1 MVTIITGILI
11 TTVTFGI
18 LAIAS
23 KDVRTALF
31 GMNKLKA
38 ELNEKQSMLEEA
50 SGALVNVKNDLNTTK
65 EEYAKSKKNL
75 EETQEDL
82 EIAQQAAE
90 LLRQEQ
96 VALQNRNQELWSDNQ
111 TLIEHN
117 QSLVENNQFLL
128 ANNESLKADNLELE
142 KTNNDLQEGIENIR
156 ERPII
161 YRVGELLASGVIKKT
176 DDPVKIQN
184 DLNQIIALANS
195 KIIDRLGT
203 EGSKDGVWIYP
214 IEYQKAMDR
223 LKQAKG
229 DTVIRL
235 IVAANLVKGDPV
247 LTELEMHPNRVVYQ
261 ENEFVYQKIYNVP
274 IDGSNSE
281 MLISDFLRN
290 VNMTAINNG
299 ILPNPLTGTV
309 GVINGNQIYAIEKAL
324 AENRGKD
331 VLISAF
337 AAADTEVLG
346 PLRLHIYLKMKQSK
360 RLIMNDEILAIDP
373 GREKTGIA
381 ILKNSDVLE
390 HKIINSDELV
400 QIIKSLLEK
409 YIIKTIVMGNGT
421 SSKKNMI
428 Y

>member
-1 MVTIITGILI
+1 MYGIMLIVVLVLTGGVIAFIGDRLGSKVGKKKLSLFGLRPRHTSILI

-65 EEYAKSKKNL
+65 EEYAKSKKDL

-117 QSLVENNQFLL
+117 QSLAENNQFLL

-346 PLRLHIYLKMKQSK
+346 PLRLHIYLKNETEQ
-360 RLIMNDEILAIDP
+360 EINH
-373 GREKTGIA
+373 E
-381 ILKNSDVLE
+381 
-390 HKIINSDELV
+390 
-400 QIIKSLLEK
+400 
-409 YIIKTIVMGNGT
+409 
-421 SSKKNMI
+421 
-428 Y
+428 

>member
-1 MVTIITGILI
+1 MLIVVLVLTGGVIAFIGDRLGSKVGKKKLSLFGLRPRHTSILVTIITGILI

-65 EEYAKSKKNL
+65 EEYAKSKKDL

-235 IVAANLVKGDPV
+235 IIAANLVKGDPV

-337 AAADTEVLG
+337 ASADTEVLG
-346 PLRLHIYLKMKQSK
+346 PLRLHIYLKNETEQ
-360 RLIMNDEILAIDP
+360 EINH
-373 GREKTGIA
+373 E
-381 ILKNSDVLE
+381 
-390 HKIINSDELV
+390 
-400 QIIKSLLEK
+400 
-409 YIIKTIVMGNGT
+409 
-421 SSKKNMI
+421 
-428 Y
+428 

>member
-1 MVTIITGILI
+1 MYGIMLIVVLVLTGGVIAFIGDRLGSKVGKKKLSLFGLRPRHTSILVTIITGILI

-65 EEYAKSKKNL
+65 EEYAKSKKDL
-75 EETQEDL
+75 EETQEYL

-117 QSLVENNQFLL
+117 QSLAENNQFLL

-346 PLRLHIYLKMKQSK
+346 PLRLHIYLKNETEQ
-360 RLIMNDEILAIDP
+360 EINH
-373 GREKTGIA
+373 E
-381 ILKNSDVLE
+381 
-390 HKIINSDELV
+390 
-400 QIIKSLLEK
+400 
-409 YIIKTIVMGNGT
+409 
-421 SSKKNMI
+421 
-428 Y
+428 

>member
-1 MVTIITGILI
+1 MYGIMLIVVLVLTGGVIAFIGDRLGSKVGKKKLSLFGLRPKHTSILVTIITGILI

-31 GMNKLKA
+31 GMNKLKV

-65 EEYAKSKKNL
+65 EEYAKSKKDL

-96 VALQNRNQELWSDNQ
+96 VALQNINQELWSDNQ

-117 QSLVENNQFLL
+117 QSLAENNQFLL

-176 DDPVKIQN
+176 DDSVKIQN

-346 PLRLHIYLKMKQSK
+346 PLRLHIYLKNETEQ
-360 RLIMNDEILAIDP
+360 EINH
-373 GREKTGIA
+373 E
-381 ILKNSDVLE
+381 
-390 HKIINSDELV
+390 
-400 QIIKSLLEK
+400 
-409 YIIKTIVMGNGT
+409 
-421 SSKKNMI
+421 
-428 Y
+428 

>member
-1 MVTIITGILI
+1 MYGIMLIVVLVLTGGVIAFIGDRLGSKVGKKKLSLFGLRPRHTSILVTIITGILI

-31 GMNKLKA
+31 GMNKLKE

-65 EEYAKSKKNL
+65 EEYAKSKKDL

-117 QSLVENNQFLL
+117 QSLAENNQFLL

-337 AAADTEVLG
+337 AASDTEF
-346 PLRLHIYLKMKQSK
+346 
-360 RLIMNDEILAIDP
+360 
-373 GREKTGIA
+373 
-381 ILKNSDVLE
+381 
-390 HKIINSDELV
+390 
-400 QIIKSLLEK
+400 
-409 YIIKTIVMGNGT
+409 
-421 SSKKNMI
+421 
-428 Y
+428 

>member
-1 MVTIITGILI
+1 MYGIMLIVVLVLTGGVIAFIGDRLGSKVGKKKLSLFGLRPRHTSILVTIITGILI

-31 GMNKLKA
+31 GMDKLKA

-65 EEYAKSKKNL
+65 EEYAKSKKDL

-117 QSLVENNQFLL
+117 QSLAENNQFLL

-331 VLISAF
+331 ILISAF

-346 PLRLHIYLKMKQSK
+346 PLRLHIYLKNETEQ
-360 RLIMNDEILAIDP
+360 EINH
-373 GREKTGIA
+373 E
-381 ILKNSDVLE
+381 
-390 HKIINSDELV
+390 
-400 QIIKSLLEK
+400 
-409 YIIKTIVMGNGT
+409 
-421 SSKKNMI
+421 
-428 Y
+428 

>member
-1 MVTIITGILI
+1 MYGIMLIVVLVLTGGVIAFIGDRLGSKVGKKKLSLFGLRPRHTSILVTIITGILI

-65 EEYAKSKKNL
+65 EEYAKSKKDL

-96 VALQNRNQELWSDNQ
+96 VALQNINQELWSDNQ

-117 QSLVENNQFLL
+117 QSLAENNQFLL

-176 DDPVKIQN
+176 DDSVKIQN

-235 IVAANLVKGDPV
+235 IVATNLVKGDPV

-346 PLRLHIYLKMKQSK
+346 PLRLHIYLKNETEQ
-360 RLIMNDEILAIDP
+360 EINH
-373 GREKTGIA
+373 E
-381 ILKNSDVLE
+381 E
-390 HKIINSDELV
+390 
-400 QIIKSLLEK
+400 
-409 YIIKTIVMGNGT
+409 
-421 SSKKNMI
+421 
-428 Y
+428 

>member
-1 MVTIITGILI
+1 MYGIMLIVVLVLTGGVIAFIGDRLGSKVGKKKLSLFGLRPRHTSILVTIITGILI

-65 EEYAKSKKNL
+65 EEYAKSKKDL

-117 QSLVENNQFLL
+117 QSLAENNQFLL

-203 EGSKDGVWIYP
+203 ESSKDGVWIYP

-346 PLRLHIYLKMKQSK
+346 PLRLHIYLKNETEQ
-360 RLIMNDEILAIDP
+360 EINH
-373 GREKTGIA
+373 E
-381 ILKNSDVLE
+381 
-390 HKIINSDELV
+390 
-400 QIIKSLLEK
+400 
-409 YIIKTIVMGNGT
+409 
-421 SSKKNMI
+421 
-428 Y
+428 

>member
-1 MVTIITGILI
+1 MLIVVLVLTGGVIAFIGDRLGSKVGKKKLSLFGLRPRHTSILVTIITGILI

-65 EEYAKSKKNL
+65 EEYAKSKKDL

-96 VALQNRNQELWSDNQ
+96 VALQNINQELWSDNQ

-117 QSLVENNQFLL
+117 QSLAENNQFLL

-142 KTNNDLQEGIENIR
+142 KTNNDLQEGIETIR

-176 DDPVKIQN
+176 DDSVKIQN

-346 PLRLHIYLKMKQSK
+346 PLRLHIYLKNETEQ
-360 RLIMNDEILAIDP
+360 EINH
-373 GREKTGIA
+373 E
-381 ILKNSDVLE
+381 
-390 HKIINSDELV
+390 
-400 QIIKSLLEK
+400 
-409 YIIKTIVMGNGT
+409 
-421 SSKKNMI
+421 
-428 Y
+428 

>member
-1 MVTIITGILI
+1 MYGIMLIVVLVLTGGVIAFIGDRLGSKVGKKKLSLFGLRPRHTSILVTIITGILI

-65 EEYAKSKKNL
+65 EEYAKSKKDL

-117 QSLVENNQFLL
+117 QSLAENNQFLL

-331 VLISAF
+331 ILISAF

-346 PLRLHIYLKMKQSK
+346 PLRLHIYLKNETEQ
-360 RLIMNDEILAIDP
+360 EINH
-373 GREKTGIA
+373 E
-381 ILKNSDVLE
+381 
-390 HKIINSDELV
+390 
-400 QIIKSLLEK
+400 
-409 YIIKTIVMGNGT
+409 
-421 SSKKNMI
+421 
-428 Y
+428 

>member
-1 MVTIITGILI
+1 MYGIMLIVVLVLTGGVIAFIGDRLGSKVGKKKLSLFGLRPKHTSILVTIITGILI

-65 EEYAKSKKNL
+65 EEYAKSKKDL

-82 EIAQQAAE
+82 EIAQQADE

-96 VALQNRNQELWSDNQ
+96 VALQNRNQELWLDNQ

-117 QSLVENNQFLL
+117 QSLAENNQFLL

-346 PLRLHIYLKMKQSK
+346 PLRLHIYLKNETEQ
-360 RLIMNDEILAIDP
+360 EINH
-373 GREKTGIA
+373 E
-381 ILKNSDVLE
+381 
-390 HKIINSDELV
+390 
-400 QIIKSLLEK
+400 
-409 YIIKTIVMGNGT
+409 
-421 SSKKNMI
+421 
-428 Y
+428 

>member
-1 MVTIITGILI
+1 MYGIMLIVVLVLTGGVIAFIGDRLGSKVGKKKLSLFGLRPRHTSILVTIITGILI

-128 ANNESLKADNLELE
+128 TNNESLKADNLELE

-346 PLRLHIYLKMKQSK
+346 PLRLHIYLKNETEQ
-360 RLIMNDEILAIDP
+360 EINH
-373 GREKTGIA
+373 E
-381 ILKNSDVLE
+381 
-390 HKIINSDELV
+390 
-400 QIIKSLLEK
+400 
-409 YIIKTIVMGNGT
+409 
-421 SSKKNMI
+421 
-428 Y
+428 

>member
-1 MVTIITGILI
+1 MYGIMLIVVLVLTGGVIAFIGDRLGSKVGKKKLSLFGLRPRHTSILVTIITGILI

-65 EEYAKSKKNL
+65 EEYAKSKKDL

-117 QSLVENNQFLL
+117 QSLAENNQFLL

-337 AAADTEVLG
+337 AAVDTEVLG
-346 PLRLHIYLKMKQSK
+346 PLRLHIYLKNETEQ
-360 RLIMNDEILAIDP
+360 EINH
-373 GREKTGIA
+373 E
-381 ILKNSDVLE
+381 
-390 HKIINSDELV
+390 
-400 QIIKSLLEK
+400 
-409 YIIKTIVMGNGT
+409 
-421 SSKKNMI
+421 
-428 Y
+428 

>member
-1 MVTIITGILI
+1 MYGIMLIVVLVLTGGVIAFIGDRLGSKVGKKKLSLFGLRPRHTSILVTIITGILI

-65 EEYAKSKKNL
+65 EEYAKSKKDL

-96 VALQNRNQELWSDNQ
+96 VALQNINQELWSDNQ

-117 QSLVENNQFLL
+117 QSLAENNQFLL

-176 DDPVKIQN
+176 DDSVKIQN

-247 LTELEMHPNRVVYQ
+247 LTELEMHSNRVVYQ

-346 PLRLHIYLKMKQSK
+346 PLRLHIYLKNETEQ
-360 RLIMNDEILAIDP
+360 EINH
-373 GREKTGIA
+373 E
-381 ILKNSDVLE
+381 
-390 HKIINSDELV
+390 
-400 QIIKSLLEK
+400 
-409 YIIKTIVMGNGT
+409 
-421 SSKKNMI
+421 
-428 Y
+428 

>member
-1 MVTIITGILI
+1 MLIVVLVLTGGVIAFIGDRLGSKVGKKKLSLFGLRPRHTSILVTIITGILI

-65 EEYAKSKKNL
+65 EEYAKSKKDL

-96 VALQNRNQELWSDNQ
+96 VTLQNRNQELWSDNQ
-111 TLIEHN
+111 ILIEHN
-117 QSLVENNQFLL
+117 QSLAENNQFLL

-346 PLRLHIYLKMKQSK
+346 PLRLHIYLKNETEQ
-360 RLIMNDEILAIDP
+360 EINH
-373 GREKTGIA
+373 E
-381 ILKNSDVLE
+381 
-390 HKIINSDELV
+390 
-400 QIIKSLLEK
+400 
-409 YIIKTIVMGNGT
+409 
-421 SSKKNMI
+421 
-428 Y
+428 

>member
-1 MVTIITGILI
+1 MLIVVLVLTGGVIAFIGDRLGSKVGKKKLSLFGLRPRHTSILVTIITGILI

-50 SGALVNVKNDLNTTK
+50 SGALVNVKNNLNTTK
-65 EEYAKSKKNL
+65 EEYAKSKKDL

-117 QSLVENNQFLL
+117 QSLAENNQFLL

-142 KTNNDLQEGIENIR
+142 KTNSDLQEGIENIR

-346 PLRLHIYLKMKQSK
+346 PLRLHIYLKNETEQ
-360 RLIMNDEILAIDP
+360 EINH
-373 GREKTGIA
+373 E
-381 ILKNSDVLE
+381 
-390 HKIINSDELV
+390 
-400 QIIKSLLEK
+400 
-409 YIIKTIVMGNGT
+409 
-421 SSKKNMI
+421 
-428 Y
+428 

>member
-1 MVTIITGILI
+1 MYGIMLIVVLVLTGGVIAFIGDRLGSKVGKKKLSLFGLRPRHTSILVTIITGILI

-65 EEYAKSKKNL
+65 EEYAKSKKDL

-117 QSLVENNQFLL
+117 QSLAENNQFLL

-247 LTELEMHPNRVVYQ
+247 LTELEMHPNRVIYQ

-346 PLRLHIYLKMKQSK
+346 PLRLHIYLKNETEQ
-360 RLIMNDEILAIDP
+360 EINH
-373 GREKTGIA
+373 E
-381 ILKNSDVLE
+381 
-390 HKIINSDELV
+390 
-400 QIIKSLLEK
+400 
-409 YIIKTIVMGNGT
+409 
-421 SSKKNMI
+421 
-428 Y
+428 

>member
-1 MVTIITGILI
+1 M
-11 TTVTFGI
+11 
-18 LAIAS
+18 
-23 KDVRTALF
+23 
-31 GMNKLKA
+31 
-38 ELNEKQSMLEEA
+38 
-50 SGALVNVKNDLNTTK
+50 
-65 EEYAKSKKNL
+65 
-75 EETQEDL
+75 
-82 EIAQQAAE
+82 
-90 LLRQEQ
+90 
-96 VALQNRNQELWSDNQ
+96 
-111 TLIEHN
+111 
-117 QSLVENNQFLL
+117 
-128 ANNESLKADNLELE
+128 
-142 KTNNDLQEGIENIR
+142 QEGIENIR

-176 DDPVKIQN
+176 DDPVRIQN

-261 ENEFVYQKIYNVP
+261 ENEFVYQKQDGKRYFLRLEGVGTYATIVFNKKELGRYPVGRTTLTLDVTDAL
-274 IDGSNSE
+274 IDGT
-281 MLISDFLRN
+281 
-290 VNMTAINNG
+290 NMTAINNG

-346 PLRLHIYLKMKQSK
+346 PLRLHIYLKNETEQ
-360 RLIMNDEILAIDP
+360 EINH
-373 GREKTGIA
+373 E
-381 ILKNSDVLE
+381 
-390 HKIINSDELV
+390 
-400 QIIKSLLEK
+400 
-409 YIIKTIVMGNGT
+409 
-421 SSKKNMI
+421 
-428 Y
+428 

>member
-1 MVTIITGILI
+1 MYGIMLIVVLVLTGGVIAFIGDRLGSKVGKKKLSLFGLRPRHTSILVTIITGILI

-65 EEYAKSKKNL
+65 EEYAKSKKDL

-117 QSLVENNQFLL
+117 QSLAENNQFLL

-142 KTNNDLQEGIENIR
+142 KTNSDLQEGIENIR

-337 AAADTEVLG
+337 AASDTEVLG
-346 PLRLHIYLKMKQSK
+346 PLRLHIYLKNETEQ
-360 RLIMNDEILAIDP
+360 EINH
-373 GREKTGIA
+373 E
-381 ILKNSDVLE
+381 
-390 HKIINSDELV
+390 
-400 QIIKSLLEK
+400 
-409 YIIKTIVMGNGT
+409 
-421 SSKKNMI
+421 
-428 Y
+428 

>member
-1 MVTIITGILI
+1 MYGIMLIVVLVLTGGVIAFIGDRLGSKVGKKKLSLFGLRPRHTSILVTIITGILI

-65 EEYAKSKKNL
+65 EEYAKSKKDL

-96 VALQNRNQELWSDNQ
+96 VALQNRNQKLWSDNQ

-117 QSLVENNQFLL
+117 QSLTENNQFLL

-346 PLRLHIYLKMKQSK
+346 PLRLHIYLKNETEQ
-360 RLIMNDEILAIDP
+360 EINH
-373 GREKTGIA
+373 E
-381 ILKNSDVLE
+381 
-390 HKIINSDELV
+390 
-400 QIIKSLLEK
+400 
-409 YIIKTIVMGNGT
+409 
-421 SSKKNMI
+421 
-428 Y
+428 

>member
-1 MVTIITGILI
+1 MYGIMLIVVLVLTGGVIAFIGDRLGSKVGKKKLSLFGLRPRHTSILVTIITGILI

-65 EEYAKSKKNL
+65 EEYAKSKKDL

-117 QSLVENNQFLL
+117 QSLAENNQFLL

-337 AAADTEVLG
+337 AAADTEILG
-346 PLRLHIYLKMKQSK
+346 PLRLHIYLKNETEQ
-360 RLIMNDEILAIDP
+360 EINH
-373 GREKTGIA
+373 E
-381 ILKNSDVLE
+381 
-390 HKIINSDELV
+390 
-400 QIIKSLLEK
+400 
-409 YIIKTIVMGNGT
+409 
-421 SSKKNMI
+421 
-428 Y
+428 

>member
-1 MVTIITGILI
+1 MYGIMLIVVLVLTGGVIAFIGDRLGSKVGKKKLSLFGLRPRHTSILVTIITGILI

-65 EEYAKSKKNL
+65 EEYAKSKKDL

-96 VALQNRNQELWSDNQ
+96 VALQNINQELWLDNQ

-117 QSLVENNQFLL
+117 QSLAENNQFLL

-176 DDPVKIQN
+176 DDSVKIQN

-337 AAADTEVLG
+337 ASADTEVLG
-346 PLRLHIYLKMKQSK
+346 PLRLHIYLKNETEQ
-360 RLIMNDEILAIDP
+360 EINH
-373 GREKTGIA
+373 E
-381 ILKNSDVLE
+381 E
-390 HKIINSDELV
+390 
-400 QIIKSLLEK
+400 
-409 YIIKTIVMGNGT
+409 
-421 SSKKNMI
+421 
-428 Y
+428 

>member
-1 MVTIITGILI
+1 MYGIMLIVVLVLTGGVIAFIGDRLGSKVGKKKLSLFGLRPRHTSILVTIITGILI

-65 EEYAKSKKNL
+65 EEYAKSKK
-75 EETQEDL
+75 DL

-117 QSLVENNQFLL
+117 QSLAENNQFLL

-346 PLRLHIYLKMKQSK
+346 PLRLHIYLKNETEQ
-360 RLIMNDEILAIDP
+360 EINH
-373 GREKTGIA
+373 E
-381 ILKNSDVLE
+381 
-390 HKIINSDELV
+390 
-400 QIIKSLLEK
+400 
-409 YIIKTIVMGNGT
+409 
-421 SSKKNMI
+421 
-428 Y
+428 

>member
-1 MVTIITGILI
+1 MYGIMLIVVLVLTGGVIAFIGDRLGSKVGKKKLSLFGLRPRHTSILVTIITGILI

-50 SGALVNVKNDLNTTK
+50 SGALVNVKNNLNTTK
-65 EEYAKSKKNL
+65 EEYAKSKKDL

-96 VALQNRNQELWSDNQ
+96 VALQNINQELWSDNQ

-117 QSLVENNQFLL
+117 QSLAENNQFLL

-346 PLRLHIYLKMKQSK
+346 PLRLHIYLKNETEQ
-360 RLIMNDEILAIDP
+360 EINH
-373 GREKTGIA
+373 E
-381 ILKNSDVLE
+381 E
-390 HKIINSDELV
+390 
-400 QIIKSLLEK
+400 
-409 YIIKTIVMGNGT
+409 
-421 SSKKNMI
+421 
-428 Y
+428 

>member
-1 MVTIITGILI
+1 MLIVVLVLTGGVIAFIGDRLGSKVGKKKLSLFGLRPRHTSILVTIITGILI

-65 EEYAKSKKNL
+65 EEYAKSKKDL

-117 QSLVENNQFLL
+117 QSLAENNQFLL

-142 KTNNDLQEGIENIR
+142 KTNSDLQEGIENIR

-324 AENRGKD
+324 AENKGKD

-346 PLRLHIYLKMKQSK
+346 PLRLHIYLKNETEQ
-360 RLIMNDEILAIDP
+360 EINH
-373 GREKTGIA
+373 E
-381 ILKNSDVLE
+381 
-390 HKIINSDELV
+390 
-400 QIIKSLLEK
+400 
-409 YIIKTIVMGNGT
+409 
-421 SSKKNMI
+421 
-428 Y
+428 

>member
-1 MVTIITGILI
+1 MYGIMLIVVLVLTGGVIAFIGDRLGSKVGKKKLSLFGLRPRHTSILVTIITGILI

-65 EEYAKSKKNL
+65 EEYAKSKKDL

-337 AAADTEVLG
+337 AASDTEVLG
-346 PLRLHIYLKMKQSK
+346 PLRLHIYLKNETEQ
-360 RLIMNDEILAIDP
+360 EINH
-373 GREKTGIA
+373 E
-381 ILKNSDVLE
+381 E
-390 HKIINSDELV
+390 
-400 QIIKSLLEK
+400 
-409 YIIKTIVMGNGT
+409 
-421 SSKKNMI
+421 
-428 Y
+428 

>member
-1 MVTIITGILI
+1 MYGIMLIVVLVLTGGVIAFIGDRLGSKVGKKKLSLFGLRPRHTSILVTIITGILI

-65 EEYAKSKKNL
+65 EEYAKSKKDL

-117 QSLVENNQFLL
+117 QSLAENNQFLL

-337 AAADTEVLG
+337 AVC
-346 PLRLHIYLKMKQSK
+346 
-360 RLIMNDEILAIDP
+360 
-373 GREKTGIA
+373 
-381 ILKNSDVLE
+381 
-390 HKIINSDELV
+390 
-400 QIIKSLLEK
+400 
-409 YIIKTIVMGNGT
+409 
-421 SSKKNMI
+421 
-428 Y
+428 

>member
-1 MVTIITGILI
+1 MLIVVLVLTGGVIAFIGDRLGSKVGKKKLSLFGLRPRHTSILVTIITGILI

-65 EEYAKSKKNL
+65 EEYAKSKKDL

-117 QSLVENNQFLL
+117 QSLAENNQFLL

-142 KTNNDLQEGIENIR
+142 KTNSDLQEGIENIR

-337 AAADTEVLG
+337 AASDTEVLG
-346 PLRLHIYLKMKQSK
+346 PLRLHIYLKNETEQ
-360 RLIMNDEILAIDP
+360 EINH
-373 GREKTGIA
+373 E
-381 ILKNSDVLE
+381 
-390 HKIINSDELV
+390 
-400 QIIKSLLEK
+400 
-409 YIIKTIVMGNGT
+409 
-421 SSKKNMI
+421 
-428 Y
+428 

>member
-1 MVTIITGILI
+1 MYGIMLIVVLVLTGGVIAFIGDRLGSKVGKKKLSLFGLRPRHTSILVTIITGILI

-65 EEYAKSKKNL
+65 EEYAKSKKDL

-117 QSLVENNQFLL
+117 QSLAENNQFLL
-128 ANNESLKADNLELE
+128 VNNESLKADNLELE

-337 AAADTEVLG
+337 AASDTEVLG
-346 PLRLHIYLKMKQSK
+346 PLRLHIYLKNETEQ
-360 RLIMNDEILAIDP
+360 EINH
-373 GREKTGIA
+373 E
-381 ILKNSDVLE
+381 E
-390 HKIINSDELV
+390 
-400 QIIKSLLEK
+400 
-409 YIIKTIVMGNGT
+409 
-421 SSKKNMI
+421 
-428 Y
+428 

>member
-1 MVTIITGILI
+1 MYGIMLIVVLVLTGGVIAFIGDRLGSKVGKKKLSLFGLRPRHTSILVTIITGILI

-50 SGALVNVKNDLNTTK
+50 SGALVNVKNNLNTTK
-65 EEYAKSKKNL
+65 EEYAKSKKDL

-117 QSLVENNQFLL
+117 QSLAENNQFLL

-324 AENRGKD
+324 AENKGKD

-346 PLRLHIYLKMKQSK
+346 PLRLHIYLKNETEQ
-360 RLIMNDEILAIDP
+360 D
-373 GREKTGIA
+373 
-381 ILKNSDVLE
+381 
-390 HKIINSDELV
+390 INHE
-400 QIIKSLLEK
+400 
-409 YIIKTIVMGNGT
+409 
-421 SSKKNMI
+421 
-428 Y
+428 

>member
-1 MVTIITGILI
+1 MYGIMLIVVLVLTGGVIAFIGDRLGSKVGKKKLSLFGLRPRHTSILVTIITGILI

-65 EEYAKSKKNL
+65 EEYAKSKKDL

-96 VALQNRNQELWSDNQ
+96 VALQNINQELWSDNQ

-117 QSLVENNQFLL
+117 QSLAENNQFLL

-176 DDPVKIQN
+176 DDSVKIQN

-195 KIIDRLGT
+195 KIINRLGT

-337 AAADTEVLG
+337 ASADTEVLG
-346 PLRLHIYLKMKQSK
+346 PLRLHIYLKNETEQ
-360 RLIMNDEILAIDP
+360 EINH
-373 GREKTGIA
+373 E
-381 ILKNSDVLE
+381 
-390 HKIINSDELV
+390 
-400 QIIKSLLEK
+400 
-409 YIIKTIVMGNGT
+409 
-421 SSKKNMI
+421 
-428 Y
+428 

>member
-1 MVTIITGILI
+1 MLIVVLVLTGGVIAFIGDRLGSKVGKKKLSLFGLRPRHTSILVTIITGILI

-65 EEYAKSKKNL
+65 EEYAKSKKDL

-247 LTELEMHPNRVVYQ
+247 LTDLEMHPNRVVYQ

-346 PLRLHIYLKMKQSK
+346 PLRLHIYLKNETEQ
-360 RLIMNDEILAIDP
+360 EINH
-373 GREKTGIA
+373 E
-381 ILKNSDVLE
+381 
-390 HKIINSDELV
+390 
-400 QIIKSLLEK
+400 
-409 YIIKTIVMGNGT
+409 
-421 SSKKNMI
+421 
-428 Y
+428 

>member
-1 MVTIITGILI
+1 MYGIMLIVVLVLTGGVIAFIGDRLGSKVGKKKLSLFGLRPRHTSILVTIITGILI

-65 EEYAKSKKNL
+65 EEYAKSKKDL

-117 QSLVENNQFLL
+117 QSLAENNQFLL

-214 IEYQKAMDR
+214 IEYQKAMDK

-346 PLRLHIYLKMKQSK
+346 PLRLHIYLKNETEQ
-360 RLIMNDEILAIDP
+360 EINH
-373 GREKTGIA
+373 E
-381 ILKNSDVLE
+381 
-390 HKIINSDELV
+390 
-400 QIIKSLLEK
+400 
-409 YIIKTIVMGNGT
+409 
-421 SSKKNMI
+421 
-428 Y
+428 

>member
-1 MVTIITGILI
+1 MYGIMLIVVLVLTGGVIAFIGDRLGSKVGKKKLSLFGLRPKHTSILVTIITGILI

-65 EEYAKSKKNL
+65 EEYAKSKKDL

-96 VALQNRNQELWSDNQ
+96 VALQNINQELWSDNQ

-117 QSLVENNQFLL
+117 QSLAENNQFLL

-176 DDPVKIQN
+176 DDSVKIQN

-337 AAADTEVLG
+337 ASADTEVLG
-346 PLRLHIYLKMKQSK
+346 PLRLHIYLKNETEQ
-360 RLIMNDEILAIDP
+360 EINH
-373 GREKTGIA
+373 E
-381 ILKNSDVLE
+381 
-390 HKIINSDELV
+390 
-400 QIIKSLLEK
+400 
-409 YIIKTIVMGNGT
+409 
-421 SSKKNMI
+421 
-428 Y
+428 

>member
-1 MVTIITGILI
+1 MYGIMLIVVLVLTGGVIAFIGDRLGSKVGKKKLSLFGLRPRHTSILVTIITGILI

-31 GMNKLKA
+31 GMNKLKE

-65 EEYAKSKKNL
+65 EEYAKSKKDL

-96 VALQNRNQELWSDNQ
+96 VTLQNRNQELWSDNQ

-117 QSLVENNQFLL
+117 QSLAENNQFLL

-346 PLRLHIYLKMKQSK
+346 PLRLHIYLKNETEQ
-360 RLIMNDEILAIDP
+360 EINH
-373 GREKTGIA
+373 E
-381 ILKNSDVLE
+381 
-390 HKIINSDELV
+390 
-400 QIIKSLLEK
+400 
-409 YIIKTIVMGNGT
+409 
-421 SSKKNMI
+421 
-428 Y
+428 

>member
-1 MVTIITGILI
+1 MYGIMLIVVLVLTGGVIAFIGDRLGSKVGKKKLSLFGLRPRHTSILVTIITGILI

-31 GMNKLKA
+31 GMNKLKE

-65 EEYAKSKKNL
+65 EEYAKSKKDL

-111 TLIEHN
+111 TLIENN
-117 QSLVENNQFLL
+117 QSLAENNQFLL

-337 AAADTEVLG
+337 AASDTEVLG
-346 PLRLHIYLKMKQSK
+346 PLRLHIYLKNETEQ
-360 RLIMNDEILAIDP
+360 EINH
-373 GREKTGIA
+373 E
-381 ILKNSDVLE
+381 
-390 HKIINSDELV
+390 
-400 QIIKSLLEK
+400 
-409 YIIKTIVMGNGT
+409 
-421 SSKKNMI
+421 
-428 Y
+428 

>member
-1 MVTIITGILI
+1 MYGIMLIVVLVLTGGVIAFIGDRLGSKVGKKKLSLFGLRPKHTSILVTIITGILI

-31 GMNKLKA
+31 CMNKLKA

-65 EEYAKSKKNL
+65 EEYAKSKKDL

-117 QSLVENNQFLL
+117 QSLAENNQFLL

-346 PLRLHIYLKMKQSK
+346 PLRLHIYLKNETEQ
-360 RLIMNDEILAIDP
+360 EINH
-373 GREKTGIA
+373 E
-381 ILKNSDVLE
+381 
-390 HKIINSDELV
+390 
-400 QIIKSLLEK
+400 
-409 YIIKTIVMGNGT
+409 
-421 SSKKNMI
+421 
-428 Y
+428 

>member
-1 MVTIITGILI
+1 MLIVVLVLTGGVIAFIGDRLGSKVGKKKLSLFGLRPRHTSILVTIITGILI

-65 EEYAKSKKNL
+65 EEYAKSKKDL

-117 QSLVENNQFLL
+117 QSLAENNQFLL

-176 DDPVKIQN
+176 DDSVKIQN

-247 LTELEMHPNRVVYQ
+247 LTELEMHSNRVVYQ

-346 PLRLHIYLKMKQSK
+346 PLRLHIYLKNETEQ
-360 RLIMNDEILAIDP
+360 EINH
-373 GREKTGIA
+373 E
-381 ILKNSDVLE
+381 
-390 HKIINSDELV
+390 
-400 QIIKSLLEK
+400 
-409 YIIKTIVMGNGT
+409 
-421 SSKKNMI
+421 
-428 Y
+428 

>member
-1 MVTIITGILI
+1 MYGIMLIVVLVLTGGVIAFIGDRLGSKVGKKKLSLFGLRPRHTSILVTIITGILI

-50 SGALVNVKNDLNTTK
+50 SGALINVKNDLNTTK
-65 EEYAKSKKNL
+65 EEYAKSKKDL

-96 VALQNRNQELWSDNQ
+96 VALQNINQELWSDNQ

-117 QSLVENNQFLL
+117 QSLAENNQFLL

-176 DDPVKIQN
+176 DDSVKIQN

-346 PLRLHIYLKMKQSK
+346 PLRLHIYLKNETEQ
-360 RLIMNDEILAIDP
+360 EINH
-373 GREKTGIA
+373 E
-381 ILKNSDVLE
+381 E
-390 HKIINSDELV
+390 
-400 QIIKSLLEK
+400 
-409 YIIKTIVMGNGT
+409 
-421 SSKKNMI
+421 
-428 Y
+428 

>member
-1 MVTIITGILI
+1 MYGIMLIVVLVLTGGVIAFIGDRLGSKVGKKKLSLFGLRPRHTSILVTIITGILI

-65 EEYAKSKKNL
+65 EEYAKSKKDL

-117 QSLVENNQFLL
+117 QSLAENNQFLL

-161 YRVGELLASGVIKKT
+161 YRIGELLASGVIKKT

-346 PLRLHIYLKMKQSK
+346 PLRLHIYLKNETEQ
-360 RLIMNDEILAIDP
+360 EINH
-373 GREKTGIA
+373 E
-381 ILKNSDVLE
+381 
-390 HKIINSDELV
+390 
-400 QIIKSLLEK
+400 
-409 YIIKTIVMGNGT
+409 
-421 SSKKNMI
+421 
-428 Y
+428 